1 MWKRTI
7 YMAVVGEVKKIL
19 QKWHKKA
26 RINGWFI
33 DRNTNTLVLVVEAQT
48 PTVAELVGL
57 LESEGV
63 KVEVKQGTV
72 SLLSVPEGFF
82 RPWGG
87 ERGILCSP
95 PIDGYT
101 VHHCTGTKN
110 DNHSGLLGYLYS
122 RDLSSFER
130 IRIEKD
136 IPFKPR
142 NSVEAFICW
151 LLSIIGKESESCIN
165 RCDCAMV
172 EKKLDADVTPVGV
185 LFAGA
190 SLGSLDYAIGADLK
204 YIDPNIKQSLGDVE
218 KVYATVM
225 HVDFDQATKTV
236 KFLGYA
242 EREYKILGVGGVNVY
257 AYKSIYRF
265 EPVYYMVA
273 KPAVICDVRDPN
285 RCIEVKE
292 SARPGYSGS
301 VLYIR

>member
-1 MWKRTI
+1 
-7 YMAVVGEVKKIL
+7 MAVVGEVKKIL

-26 RINGWFI
+26 HIKGWFI
-33 DRNTNTLVLVVEAQT
+33 DRNTNTLVLVVETQT

-57 LESEGV
+57 LEAEGV
-63 KVEVKQGTV
+63 KVEVRQGTV
-72 SLLSVPEGFF
+72 NLLSATEEFF

-87 ERGILCSP
+87 ERGVLCSP

-101 VHHCTGTKN
+101 AHHCTGTKN
-110 DNHSGLLGYLYS
+110 DDHSGILGYLYS
-122 RDLSSFER
+122 KDLSSFDR

-142 NSVEAFICW
+142 NFVESFICL
-151 LLSIIGKESESCIN
+151 LLSLIGKDSESCVN
-165 RCDCAMV
+165 RCDCAEV

-204 YIDPNIKQSLGDVE
+204 YIDPNIKLSLGDVE

-225 HVDFDQATKTV
+225 HIDFDQDAKIV
-236 KFLGYA
+236 RFLGYA
-242 EREYKILGVGGVNVY
+242 EREYKIIGVGGVNVY
-257 AYKSIYRF
+257 AYNSVYRF
-265 EPVYYMVA
+265 EPAYYMVA
-273 KPAVICDVRDPN
+273 KPTVICDVWDPN
-285 RCIEVKE
+285 KCIEVKE

-301 VLYIR
+301 VLYIK